1 MIKTSEMPNAKV
13 FTYENPSWGGGGGGS
28 GAPDVLVDE
37 RMERGGPQKC

>member
-1 MIKTSEMPNAKV
+1 VQMV
-13 FTYENPSWGGGGGGS
+13 FYVWKPKLGGGGS